1 MPVDRSALKAL
12 GALAAAGV
20 LALAGAEAVLG
31 AFYPQ
36 ERMSSA
42 YVDRWGTRLYIG
54 HANIRHRRY
63 HFDVTYHTNA
73 LGFRG
78 PDRPFEKPAGTAR
91 IVVLGASFVFGSG
104 VANGL
109 TYGELLEAKLNAA
122 NLAKRFEV
130 VNLGAPGTPLAFHE
144 LLYRDLGRKYS
155 PDVVVVH
162 AQLNGVTDLNA
173 HQFARQ
179 DYPMESGGTGWA
191 GVARTV
197 LRNFPGYAFL
207 CENSHLW
214 ALKRKS
220 MVGRG
225 VTGGNPAAATGPAA
239 AKEGPSPEEFAA
251 RQRGYLERLD
261 AIASDVCASG
271 GTTVVLRAKDH
282 FAPFPLI
289 DSTLDAWDRAR
300 PCVRSLEVSV
310 TPDLIIAAGDP
321 HWNEKGQEA
330 AASALAGLLAP
341 RFKR

>member
-1 MPVDRSALKAL
+1 MPVDRSAVKAL
-12 GALAAAGV
+12 GALAVALL

-54 HANIRHRRY
+54 HADIRHRRY

-73 LGFRG
+73 FGFRG

-109 TYGELLEAKLNAA
+109 TYSELLEAKLNAA
-122 NLAKRFEV
+122 GLAKRFEV

-144 LLYRDLGRKYS
+144 LLYRDLGRRYS
-155 PDVVVVH
+155 PDVVIVH
-162 AQLNGVTDLNA
+162 AQLNGVNDLNP

-179 DYPMESGGTGWA
+179 DYPMESGVSGW
-191 GVARTV
+191 GSVARAV

-225 VTGGNPAAATGPAA
+225 VTAGNPAA
-239 AKEGPSPEEFAA
+239 AKEGPAPEAFASL
-251 RQRGYLERLD
+251 QRGYLERLD
-261 AIASDVCASG
+261 AVAADVCAAG
-271 GTTVVLRAKDH
+271 GTVVVLRARNH
-282 FAPFPLI
+282 FSAFPVI
-289 DSTLDAWDRAR
+289 ASQLDAWDRAR
-300 PCVRSLEVSV
+300 PCVRSLEIEV
-310 TPDLIIAAGDP
+310 TPDLIIAPGDP

-330 AASALAGLLAP
+330 AASALAALLAP